1 MHELWRR
8 LTRLANRKK
17 LDAEIDDELAFH
29 LAMRTSQLEADG
41 REPREAAFDAQR
53 RFGNPV
59 STQESMRD
67 LWSFQ
72 LLETFWSDLRYS
84 ARRLGRDLP
93 FTIAAVFGLALG
105 IGASAS
111 IFSLVSAVALRPLPY
126 DDAHDLVL
134 LIGNVR
140 RNEVERRGGSL
151 PDFRDWR
158 REGKSFEDM
167 AAFDTNTVT
176 LTGEGE
182 VERVNVETVTPG
194 YFPLLRLQPALGRFF
209 LETDDLDGKPERVV
223 VISDALWKSKFGGDP
238 DILGR
243 KLIFNAEP
251 TTVIG
256 VAPPGLKGISDAAQ
270 LWAPFGFSGYRERGT
285 RGLQVIAR
293 LKPGVTREQA
303 QAEMTGIAAQ
313 LERAYP
319 ETNEKRGVEVAALD
333 QELLGNLRPAAAVLF
348 GATILVLCLACANVA
363 NLLLARYQARDKEFA
378 VRAALGAGQL
388 RIARQVLT
396 EALLLTTAGAVSGL
410 LVAAVAVK
418 ALAAASPIAF
428 PSFSQPQVDGTVLAF
443 SVGISLLIAI
453 ILGLMPLWHGTG
465 SANADGSLKVSS
477 VRSFEGRGARRF
489 RNLLVISEAALAV
502 ILLAGAALLM
512 RSYQELMAVDLGFN
526 PQQVLTLRFT
536 LPRLDRQSTPQA
548 NAAPDPAV
556 ANTVRALIDNVKALP
571 GVRDVALGTDVPLN
585 PTAPGNFFTAEG
597 QPPVNAQNIPR
608 ALVHSVSDGFFRTLQ
623 IPLLAGREF
632 NPRDLQANSS
642 IVVVSEKVA
651 KRFWPNESA
660 IGKRIKRGGP
670 QSNAPWLEIVGVVKE
685 VKYRGVPANPTPDPD
700 LYFPITERSRN
711 LQLAVRTE
719 GNPAALA
726 SSLRAIIREVD
737 PSIPIWDIATMN
749 ERVQR
754 ETARARFTGWL
765 MGIFAMVALILTAIG
780 IYAVLAYSVTRRIP
794 EIGVRLSLGA
804 NPRDVLGLVLKQG
817 MTLVA
822 IGLALGIGLSIV
834 FAQGIQSLLFGV
846 RATDPGS
853 FVVVSCVLLLV
864 AAAACFGPA
873 RRASRTQPS
882 VALRYE

>member
-8 LTRLANRKK
+8 LTRLAKRSK
-17 LDAEIDDELAFH
+17 LDSEINEELAFH
-29 LAMRTSQLEADG
+29 LAMRARKLEAEG
-41 REPREAAFDAQR
+41 RDPREAAFQAQR

-67 LWSFQ
+67 LWSFHWI
-72 LLETFWSDLRYS
+72 ETLWSDLRYS

-126 DDAHDLVL
+126 KDAQELVL
-134 LIGNVR
+134 LFGNVR

-158 REGKSFEDM
+158 RGSTSFEDM
-167 AAFDTNTVT
+167 AAFDTNNVT

-182 VERVNVETVTPG
+182 AERVNVELVTPP
-194 YFPLLRLQPALGRFF
+194 YFGLLRIQPALGRFF
-209 LETDDLDGKPERVV
+209 LESDDLQGKPERVV
-223 VISDALWKSKFGGDP
+223 VISEALWQTKFGGDP
-238 DILGR
+238 KILGR
-243 KLIFNAEP
+243 KLVFNGEA

-256 VAPPGLKGISDAAQ
+256 VAPRGFQGVSDAAQ
-270 LWAPFGFSGYRERGT
+270 LWAPFGFSGYRDRGT
-285 RGLQVIAR
+285 RGLQVVAR

-333 QELLGNLRPAAAVLF
+333 QELLGDLRPATAVLF
-348 GATILVLCLACANVA
+348 GATLLVLCLACANVA

-396 EALLLTTAGAVSGL
+396 EALLLTLAGALSGIAL
-410 LVAAVAVK
+410 SMVAVK
-418 ALAAASPIAF
+418 ALTAASPIAF
-428 PSFSQPQVDGTVLAF
+428 PSFSQPHVDGTVLAF
-443 SVGISLLIAI
+443 AFVISMLIAI
-453 ILGLMPLWHGTG
+453 FLGSLPLWHGTG
-465 SANADGSLKVSS
+465 KSNADGSLKVSS
-477 VRSFEGRGARRF
+477 VRTFEGRGARRF

-512 RSYQELMAVDLGFN
+512 RSYQQLMAVDLGFN
-526 PQQVLTLRFT
+526 PQQLLTLRFT
-536 LPRLDRQSTPQA
+536 LPRLDVQTTRS
-548 NAAPDPAV
+548 NADPDPAV
-556 ANTVRALIDNVKALP
+556 ANTVRTLIDNVKALP
-571 GVRDVALGTDVPLN
+571 GVQQAALGTDVPLN
-585 PTAPGNFFTAEG
+585 PSAPGNFYTAEG

-608 ALVHSVSDGFFRTLQ
+608 ALVHSVSDGFFRTLE
-623 IPLLAGREF
+623 IPLIAGREF
-632 NPRDLQANSS
+632 DNRDLRANSS
-642 IVVVSEKVA
+642 VVIVSEKVA
-651 KRFWPNESA
+651 KRFWPNQSA

-700 LYFPITERSRN
+700 LYFPITERARN

-719 GNPAALA
+719 GNPAAFA
-726 SSLRAIIREVD
+726 SSLRTIIRQVD

-754 ETARARFTGWL
+754 QTARARFTGWL
-765 MGIFAMVALILTAIG
+765 MGIFAAVALVLTAIG

-804 NPRDVLGLVLKQG
+804 KPRDVLGLVLKQG

-822 IGLALGIGLSIV
+822 IGLAAGIGLSMA
-834 FAQGIQSLLFGV
+834 FAQGMQALLFGV
-846 RATDPGS
+846 QATDPAS

-873 RRASRTQPS
+873 WRASRTQPS